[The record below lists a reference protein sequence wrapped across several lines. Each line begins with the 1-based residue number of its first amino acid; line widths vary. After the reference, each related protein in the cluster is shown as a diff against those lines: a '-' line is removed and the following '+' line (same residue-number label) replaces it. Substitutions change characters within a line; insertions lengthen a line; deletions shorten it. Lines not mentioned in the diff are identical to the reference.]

1 MIRNQIII
9 EQTGISYELDLF
21 ENVPLPLN
29 KSISDVSNIAN
40 RKTDFTKTIKLPGTN
55 NNNDIFSN
63 IFNIARSIMNT
74 SSTNFN
80 PDFNPSL
87 KANCTLYKNGIAQIK
102 GYLQLTNIEIVDDYQ
117 IEYEIIIIGRFAN
130 LFSDIADRKLAD
142 LDLSEY
148 NHPYTLN
155 SIQSSWSAPIGEG
168 YYYGLIDYGYTS
180 NPNRFFVNQLL
191 PQIYAKTII
200 DKIFSEAG
208 FRYSSAFF
216 NSTFFKKLVVPYS
229 GKALRISAGEVE
241 NRLFLANRTT
251 DSGFFNI
258 VSNYGLVPFNN
269 KIKDTVPPIGYDA
282 TTSSF
287 TVRDRGKYK
296 FVSNGEIVFKNNG
309 PVVQFFNA
317 NIVFKKNGTTVL
329 QTLNILNTSLAAD
342 ATVSIPY
349 SIQTG
354 LTSVN
359 PTDKITIEIQSFAG
373 SYLDLQFKVL
383 TGSNFFNQHDGGI
396 SEGDNLPISALLPN
410 DINQTDFLSSIIKMF
425 NLYVDIDRLDDKKLI
440 IEPYDTFYTNNLVDL
455 TEQVDVSRGV
465 NISPL
470 GALDYKSYKYT
481 FTKDED
487 YLNKRHQ
494 SVFTDTYGFYGQK
507 IENDFV
513 KDEFVQEVIFAPRPL
528 TKVGDKIITQIV
540 FKDSNG
546 NRTASPSKISLLTIN
561 PDVAFQTAEFTI
573 LSDNGPSRSFQL
585 YPYVGHLDNPLNPSY
600 DLNFGMPKQVYYDAT
615 KYTNSSIFNVFHKK
629 NLEEITD
636 PNSKIVE
643 YYIKIS
649 DIGLNKLSFRDTYII
664 DKQYYRL
671 YVLDSDLNSE
681 EPAKVKFLKLKLAPK
696 FIGSQQII
704 NGGANGED
712 PIRDRDFQRN
722 GNVNQFYADQ
732 TIQGNNNNIQGDKI
746 IVNSDRNIINGEKIN
761 VLSGNDNIVS
771 NNDVTLI
778 GTNNYTSFRDG
789 QTVIG
794 GFDMP
799 LTYTF
804 EIDSTIVQALHESNY
819 DIITPPEGYW
829 IELFDMYA
837 TLLFKDLT
845 PVGYNNHPVRIKYN
859 GDSNSNY
866 LGTCGSGFIARNV
879 AVTERGTITRETVL
893 QQTKLVLFSAGN
905 LGTSGNGYLQ
915 IQIQYRLHQIRR

>member
-29 KSISDVSNIAN
+29 KSISDVSNIAE

-63 IFNIARSIMNT
+63 IFNIARSIINT
-74 SSTNFN
+74 STTNFN

-130 LFSDIADRKLAD
+130 LFTDIADRKLAD

-148 NHPYTLN
+148 NHPYTIN

-180 NPNRFFVNQLL
+180 NPNRFFVNELL

-208 FRYSSAFF
+208 FRYRSAFF
-216 NSTFFKKLVVPYS
+216 NSTVFKRLVVPYG
-229 GKALRISAGEVE
+229 GKALRLSAGDVE
-241 NRLFLANRTT
+241 DRLFSVNRTIDT
-251 DSGFFNI
+251 
-258 VSNYGLVPFNN
+258 GLLPITTFRYVVPFNN
-269 KIKDTVPPIGYDA
+269 VQKDSDPSGWDA
-282 TTSSF
+282 F
-287 TVRDRGKYK
+287 TDGFIVQDSGKQN
-296 FVSNGEIVFKNNG
+296 FVSNLKLNVSNPLSLSKGYEVRVGIT
-309 PVVQFFNA
+309 
-317 NIVFKKNGTTVL
+317 KNGAPVTVR
-329 QTLNILNTSLAAD
+329 
-342 ATVSIPY
+342 TVPLPLSIPAF
-349 SIQTG
+349 G
-354 LTSVN
+354 SVN
-359 PTDKITIEIQSFAG
+359 VDISIETGPINVVAGDILRIELFNFFYTLSTNYVTILG
-373 SYLDLQFKVL
+373 
-383 TGSNFFNQHDGGI
+383 GSNFFNVHSGEI
-396 SEGDNLPISALLPN
+396 IEGDTLPIRELLPN

-425 NLYVDIDRLDDKKLI
+425 NLYVDIDSLDDKKLI
-440 IEPYDTFYTNNLVDL
+440 IEPYDTFYTNTLVDL

-528 TKVGDKIITQIV
+528 SKVGDKIITQII
-540 FKDSNG
+540 FKDSSG

-600 DLNFGMPKQVYYDAT
+600 DINFGMPKQVYYDAT
-615 KYTNSSIFNVFHKK
+615 KYTNSSLFNVFHKK
-629 NLEEITD
+629 YLDEITD

-671 YVLDSDLNSE
+671 YELDSDLNSE

-704 NGGANGED
+704 NGGVYGED

-722 GNVNQFYADQ
+722 RNVNQFYADQ
-732 TIQGNNNNIQGDKI
+732 TIQGNSNNIQGDKI

-794 GFDMP
+794 GVDMP

-804 EIDSTIVQALHESNY
+804 EIDSTIVQSLNQTNY
-819 DIITPPEGYW
+819 DIITPPQGYW
-829 IELFDMYA
+829 IELYDMYA

-845 PVGYNNHPVRIKYN
+845 PVVYNNHPVRIKYH

-866 LGTCGSGFIARNV
+866 LGTCGSGFIERNV
-879 AVTERGTITRETVL
+879 AVTVRGTIIRETVL